1 MLSKVYEQPGTR
13 TDTAGHQRIA
23 NDRGEP
29 HTSPSKLKLPKLRPV
44 LWIGG
49 AALVV
54 LFALAYFFLMPVAEV
69 ATVRRG
75 TAISAVYGTVRIEPA
90 FVVRVRAQND
100 GFIQLAEPF
109 SAGRGAV
116 GKSVEKGQLL
126 ATIADEEAA

>member
-1 MLSKVYEQPGTR
+1 MLSKIYEQAATR
-13 TDTAGHQRIA
+13 TAAVGHEVIA
-23 NDRGEP
+23 KNNGGH
-29 HTSPSKLKLPKLRPV
+29 HTNPPKLKLPESKAI
-44 LWIGG
+44 LWIGA

-69 ATVRRG
+69 SNVSRG

-100 GFIQLAEPF
+100 GFIRLAETF
-109 SAGRGAV
+109 SAGRGAI

-126 ATIADEEAA
+126 ATIADE